1 LLNYHYQKIIMKK
14 EYNMKDRIQ
23 INGEWYVREQSDPVT
38 EPEFELNI
46 DNIIHTKGMLYESD
60 KYYFE
65 AIKMRQ
71 RGSDDEYY
79 DCDIVFKDKR
89 TKPWVE
95 EYWDNIFWFRG
106 VLDNNPESLEHLKE
120 SVCPQGEA
128 EFKAFLKILK
138 QQGWL

>member
-1 LLNYHYQKIIMKK
+1 MKK